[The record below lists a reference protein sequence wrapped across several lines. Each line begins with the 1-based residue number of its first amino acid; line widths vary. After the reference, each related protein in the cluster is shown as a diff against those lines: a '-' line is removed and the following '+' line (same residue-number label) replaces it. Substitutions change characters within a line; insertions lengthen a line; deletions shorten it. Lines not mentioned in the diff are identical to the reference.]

1 VPATAE
7 IVIIGSGS
15 FGSSLAYH
23 LAAAGQTDVVL
34 VEKFEIA
41 SQTSPR
47 AAGLT
52 QQIRSSKNLARMA
65 MLAVRKITRFAEET
79 GEPMAYFQSG
89 SVKMARTARDA
100 AQLRAEIAHGT
111 EIGLEIREIDAA
123 DLAELAP
130 YAKPAG
136 VEMLWFTPSDVFLE
150 PVQLPRGYAAAA
162 AKRGA
167 TIRTGTAVTRILRD
181 GDRVTGVETT
191 NGTIHAPVVVDAAGA
206 WARGIAAEAGIHVPV
221 VPVRHQLMITAPIPG
236 VLPSMPIC
244 RVVDTNVYVR
254 PDKGG
259 LMLGGYEDAPWPF
272 DLAGQPETFQVTDLE
287 LDLDVLRK
295 LASTVQEIFPA
306 FQTTPV
312 AEHRGGLPTMTID
325 GKQIVGPVPNAPG
338 LFVAS
343 GCCVG
348 GLSISPAIG
357 QLLSELI
364 LTGQSSLPL
373 GELAIDR
380 FGPGLDDPDRLRELA
395 VACYAGM
402 YRSGWDA

>member
-1 VPATAE
+1 MPTTAE

-23 LAAAGQTDVVL
+23 LAAAGQTDVML
-34 VEKFEIA
+34 VEKFEVA

-52 QQIRSSKNLARMA
+52 QQIRKSKNLARMA
-65 MLAVRKITRFAEET
+65 MLAVRKITRFEEET
-79 GEPMAYFQSG
+79 GEPMVYFQSG
-89 SVKMARTARDA
+89 SVKMARNAKDA
-100 AQLRAEIAHGT
+100 DQLRAEIVQGT
-111 EIGLEIREIDAA
+111 EIGLEIRQIDAG
-123 DLAELAP
+123 DLSEIAP
-130 YAKPAG
+130 YAKPIG
-136 VEMLWFTPSDVFLE
+136 VEMMWFTPSDVFLE

-162 AKRGA
+162 AKRGV
-167 TIRTGTAVTRILRD
+167 TVQTGTAVTNILRD

-191 NGTIHAPVVVDAAGA
+191 NGTISAPIVVDAAGA
-206 WARGIAAEAGIHVPV
+206 WARGIAAEAGIQVPI
-221 VPVRHQLMITAPIPG
+221 VPVRHQLMITEPIPG
-236 VLPSMPIC
+236 ILPSHPIC

-254 PDKGG
+254 PEKGG
-259 LMLGGYEDAPWPF
+259 LMLGGYEDTPWPF
-272 DLAGQPETFQVTDLE
+272 DPSEQPAEFQIKDLQ
-287 LDLDVLRK
+287 LDIEVLRK
-295 LASTVQEIFPA
+295 LARNVKEIFPD
-306 FQTTPV
+306 FQTAQI

-325 GKQIVGPVPNAPG
+325 GNQVVGPVPNAPG

-373 GELAIDR
+373 RELAIDR
-380 FGPGLDDPDRLRELA
+380 FGPNALDPDRLRELA
-395 VACYAGM
+395 VARYAGM